1 AGDLYKMTL
10 EEIAG
15 LERMA
20 KKSAENLL
28 TQIEAS
34 KSRDLSNLIYA
45 LGIRHVGART
55 AALLAGHF
63 GSLETLAEARE
74 AALDDIPE
82 IGLTVAQS
90 VRGWFDDAGNVDL
103 CRRLQAAGVRTKI
116 EQRDQAAVDERFAG
130 KQFVLTGTLPGYTRD
145 EARALVESRGGRVT
159 SSVSKKTDYVIAGDE
174 AGSKLDK
181 ATTLGV
187 TVLDEAAFKGMLG

>member
-1 AGDLYKMTL
+1 LYKLTL

-28 TQIEAS
+28 AQIEAS

-45 LGIRHVGART
+45 LGIRHVGDRT
-55 AALLAGHF
+55 AAILARHF
-63 GSLETLAEARE
+63 GSLEALSEASE
-74 AALDDIPE
+74 TALDDIPE

-116 EQRDQAAVDERFAG
+116 EQTDKTAVDERFAG

-145 EARALVESRGGRVT
+145 EARAMIESRGGRVT

-181 ATTLGV
+181 ATSLGV
-187 TVLDEAAFKGMLG
+187 TVLDEAGFKGMLG